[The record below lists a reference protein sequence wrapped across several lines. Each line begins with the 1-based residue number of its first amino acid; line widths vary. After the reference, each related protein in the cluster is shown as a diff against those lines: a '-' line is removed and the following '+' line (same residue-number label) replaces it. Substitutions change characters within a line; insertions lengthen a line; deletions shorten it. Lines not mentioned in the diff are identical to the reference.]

1 MTNRRLL
8 AEFIALAR
16 FQKLHTACLN
26 VDARGM
32 KYSIIKEK
40 FNIPTSNLKHLD
52 LDFSLFDDPL
62 DIVQCFP
69 NVEDF
74 SLWSQRDKLPHIL
87 GYTYCGVLRFAVM
100 ADLVKDLIAN
110 PIIN

>member
-1 MTNRRLL
+1 
-8 AEFIALAR
+8 
-16 FQKLHTACLN
+16 
-26 VDARGM
+26 M

-40 FNIPTSNLKHLD
+40 FNIPTSHLKHLD
-52 LDFSLFDDPL
+52 LDFFLFDDPL
-62 DIVQCFP
+62 GIVQCFP

-110 PIIN
+110 LIIN

>member
-8 AEFIALAR
+8 AGLIALTR
-16 FQKLHTACLN
+16 FPKLHTACLN

-52 LDFSLFDDPL
+52 LDFSLFDDPY

-74 SLWSQRDKLPHIL
+74 SLWSQRDKSPHIC
-87 GYTYCGVLRFAVM
+87 TVVFC
-100 ADLVKDLIAN
+100 DLL
-110 PIIN
+110 